1 MNSHPPSRRP
11 SLAPSASLRSFNRR
25 VSALS
30 LSAAEQGDTTRVN
43 PEDQVVADEI
53 DEIKRYEDFTTI
65 DWVRDAAREQQR
77 RKAKRQERAGFQQRE
92 GRLGWTRRLWDAYD
106 AGQAWLVVTLI
117 GTAIGMNAAF
127 LNIIT
132 EWLSDIK
139 LGHCTTAFYLNES
152 FCCWGAEEGC
162 AEWRPWSSHVIFRYI
177 IYILFSTV
185 FAFTSARLVKS
196 YAPYAAGSG
205 ISEIKCII
213 AGFVMKG
220 FLGFWTLLIKSIGLP
235 LAIASGLSV
244 GKEGPSVHY
253 AVCTG
258 NVISRFFDKYR
269 RNAAKTREILSAC
282 AAAGVA
288 VAFGSPIGGVLFS
301 LEEMS
306 NYFPLKT
313 LWRSYFCALVAT
325 AVLSAMNPF
334 RTGQLV
340 MFTVSYDRQW
350 HFFEIFF
357 YIILGIFGGLYG
369 ALVIKWNL
377 RMQAFRKRYLGQYPI
392 LEATILATATAIL
405 CYPNKFLRIDMT
417 ESMEIL
423 FLECEGGHDYDGLC
437 DRQNRWTSVLSL
449 LIATVLRTF
458 LVIISYGCKV
468 PAGIFVPS
476 MAIGASFG
484 RMVGILVQAMQ
495 QAFPNAAFFSA
506 CQPDMPCITPGTYA
520 FLGAAAA
527 LSGIMHITVSVV
539 VIMFELTGA
548 LTYILPTMIV
558 VGVTKAVSD
567 RFGKGGIADRM
578 IWFNGMPFLDNKED
592 HAFGVP
598 VSTAMTSELKALP
611 VSGLEVRD
619 IEKLLDDTKY
629 SGYPIV
635 EDATTMMLVGYAGR
649 TELRYALD
657 RARRDQ
663 MATPRTKCFFTPV
676 AGHVPVTPS
685 TPNPAVHLDY
695 LSATSNQGSVDLSK
709 FIDATPIT
717 VHPRL
722 PLETVME
729 LFKKLG
735 PRVILV
741 EYRGRL
747 TGLITVKDCL
757 KYQFQAEAHENPK
770 DDSALREAQDRLW
783 NVIRKTADE
792 AFNRAP
798 PPIRALHQDVV
809 NKIAAG
815 EIIVSPWN
823 ALKELIENAVD
834 AGATMLE
841 ILVKDGGLKLLQIS
855 DNGHGINKADLPLLC
870 QRHTTS
876 KIKEFEDLTSIGTY
890 GFRGEALASISHIA
904 HLTVTTK
911 TRESSCAWKAY
922 YTNENLTPQKPG
934 QSADPK
940 PCAGKQGTQITVEDL
955 FYNVP
960 NRRRAF
966 RSSSEEYAKILDI
979 IGKYS
984 VHCKGVAFSCK
995 KHGEAGTSLNVQ
1007 SHLSTVDR
1015 IRTVFNSAVANDLV
1029 SFEVANDRWGFKSE
1043 GLISSANYSAKKSTF
1058 LLFINH
1064 RSVESTAIRKAIDQT
1079 YAPFLPKGGKPFVY
1093 LSLDIDPARV
1103 DVNVHPTKREVG
1115 FLNEEE
1121 IIEIICDEVR
1131 TRLGSVDTSRTF
1143 MTQSLLGPKKT
1154 TTPVTPAASTQPE
1167 LSFSTPLLQ
1176 HMDSTGSTKSA
1187 TSRTAPKPYENNLVR
1202 TDSRIRKIT
1211 SMLPPTFSSS
1221 PSKGSRAEGQGG
1233 PTEEAEYEFVE
1244 KEHTTIR
1251 LTSIKELRAAVRD
1264 EIHSS
1269 LSDVFENLTFVG
1281 TVDTS
1286 KRIAA
1291 IQSGVK
1297 LFLVD
1302 YGMISAE
1309 FFYQVGLSDFSNFGT
1324 IKFRVPL
1331 SIADLL
1337 RIGAEYERSRTP
1349 IDDQELD
1356 WNEVVQVTLDQLV
1369 QSRSMLNEYFAIDI
1383 SKNGELL
1390 SIPLMLKGYMPCLA
1404 KLPTFLLRL
1413 GPHVN
1418 WDEEKDCFDSFLRE
1432 LASFYSPEALPVASV
1447 TAEASQEAQEEA
1459 TKRRI
1464 QLERSIENVMFPAF
1478 RTRLVATKSLR
1489 KAVIEVA
1496 DLKGLYRV
1504 FERC

>member
-1 MNSHPPSRRP
+1 MNSRPPSRRP

-92 GRLGWTRRLWDAYD
+92 GRLGWRRRLWDAYD

-117 GTAIGMNAAF
+117 GTAIGLNAAF

-152 FCCWGAEEGC
+152 FCCWGAEE
-162 AEWRPWSSHVIFRYI
+162 EWRAWSSHVIFRYI

-635 EDATTMMLVGYAGR
+635 EDATSMMLVGYAGR

-663 MATPRTKCFFTPV
+663 MATPRTKCFFAPV

-695 LSATSNQGSVDLSK
+695 LSATSNQGIVDLSK

-735 PRVILV
+735 PRDPVHATFSPSPT
-741 EYRGRL
+741 RGTKR
-747 TGLITVKDCL
+747 
-757 KYQFQAEAHENPK
+757 
-770 DDSALREAQDRLW
+770 
-783 NVIRKTADE
+783 TADE

-922 YTNENLTPQKPG
+922 YTNENLTPPKPG

-960 NRRRAF
+960 TRRRAF

-1154 TTPVTPAASTQPE
+1154 TTPMTPAASTQPE

-1176 HMDSTGSTKSA
+1176 HMDSTGSTKST

-1211 SMLPPTFSSS
+1211 SMLPPTLSSS

-1233 PTEEAEYEFVE
+1233 PAEEAEYEFVE

-1251 LTSIKELRAAVRD
+1251 LTSIKELRATVRD

-1281 TVDTS
+1281 IVDTS

-1369 QSRSMLNEYFAIDI
+1369 QSRGMLNEYFALDI
-1383 SKNGELL
+1383 SENGELL

-1418 WDEEKDCFDSFLRE
+1418 WDDEKDCFDSFLRE

-1447 TAEASQEAQEEA
+1447 TAEASQGAQEEA
-1459 TKRRI
+1459 TKRRA